1 MDHNN
6 QFVEQAEYNQFVEQ
20 AEYIDDDS
28 FNKWNIEHPNEE
40 AIIKKLSQGGAKLI
54 IGPRGCGKTTLMR
67 KTYHKLCFSKSSK
80 TLPIYV
86 NFKSSLKLEPFYVK
100 DVNAVFWFKQW
111 LLLKIYLGLFDTLK
125 EIKCDPPPNLIFSQ
139 EYIKIITDQ
148 LEMSKIVEEGELL
161 SISVLE
167 DEITKVLKALNRKR
181 CVLLL
186 DDAAHAF
193 SPEQQRDFFDFFRQI
208 KSRAISPKAAIYPG
222 VTTYSSTFHAGHD
235 AEEIDV
241 WIKPDSPKYI
251 EFMLGLLEK
260 RLSDEIYRQLRSEEH
275 LLKLM
280 CFAAFGIPRALLNMI
295 RDLMEEDESFPVAV
309 KRNQVLKSINRNYEQ
324 TMKIYT
330 SLNVKLPLYER
341 FVTEGNTLFIKIMEK
356 LKEYNKNKQVSTQ
369 SVMTA
374 IKQPLVPEI
383 SKLIGFFQYCGLLLP
398 KGEISKGEKG
408 VFELYVVNYAA
419 LINRNVLFG
428 TTSVNIANYV
438 EAFEKR
444 DAHEYNRISLDR
456 LIPSEE
462 IREKFSLS
470 LPPCKKCSAPRISE
484 HAKFCSNCG
493 AALQSESI
501 YEALLNQDISK
512 LSLTENRV
520 KSIKK
525 HSKIRTIKDIIMD
538 TDNRELRSVP
548 RIGPYWAAT
557 ITSYAKEFIE

>member
-1 MDHNN
+1 MDHDNL
-6 QFVEQAEYNQFVEQ
+6 FVEQAEYNQFVEQ
-20 AEYIDDDS
+20 AEYIESDL
-28 FNKWNIEHPNEE
+28 FNKLSIEHPEEE

-54 IGPRGCGKTTLMR
+54 IGPRGCGKTTLML
-67 KTYHKLCFSKSSK
+67 KTYHKLCSSKSSK

-111 LLLKIYLGLFDTLK
+111 LLLKIYLGLFDTLN
-125 EIKCDPPPNLIFSQ
+125 EIINDPPTNLIYSY
-139 EYIKIITDQ
+139 EYIKRITDQ
-148 LEMSKIVEEGELL
+148 LEMSRTVEEGELL
-161 SISVLE
+161 SISILE
-167 DEITKVLKALNRKR
+167 DEVNKVLKALNRKR

-186 DDAAHAF
+186 DDAAHSF

-208 KSRAISPKAAIYPG
+208 KSRSISPKAAIYPG

-251 EFMLGLLEK
+251 EFMFSLLEK
-260 RLSDEIYRQLRSEEH
+260 RLSDENYRKLRSEEH

-295 RDLMEEDESFPVAV
+295 RDLIKKDGSVDV
-309 KRNQVLKSINRNYEQ
+309 KRSSVLRSINRNYEQ

-330 SLNVKLPLYER
+330 SLKVKLPLYER
-341 FVTEGNTLFIKIMEK
+341 FVIEGNTIFIKIIES
-356 LKEYNKNKQVSTQ
+356 LKEYNKNKQVSNQ

-374 IKQPLVPEI
+374 IKQPLAPEI
-383 SKLIGFFQYCGLLLP
+383 SKVIGFFQYCGLLLP

-408 VFELYVVNYAA
+408 VFEQYVVHYAA
-419 LINRNVLFG
+419 LINRNVLLG
-428 TTSVNIANYV
+428 TTSVNAANYV

-444 DAHEYNRISLDR
+444 NAHEYNRVSLDR

-462 IREKFSLS
+462 IRGKFSLS

-493 AALQSESI
+493 AALQSGSI
-501 YEALLNQDISK
+501 YEALLNTDISV
-512 LSLTENRV
+512 LNLTENRV

-525 HSKIRTIKDIIMD
+525 YSKIRTIKDIIMD

-548 RIGPYWAAT
+548 RIGPYWAGT

>member
-1 MDHNN
+1 MDHDNL
-6 QFVEQAEYNQFVEQ
+6 FVEQAEYNQFVEQ
-20 AEYIDDDS
+20 AEYIESDL
-28 FNKWNIEHPNEE
+28 FNKLSIEHPEEE

-54 IGPRGCGKTTLMR
+54 IGPRGCGKTTLML
-67 KTYHKLCFSKSSK
+67 KTYHKLCSSKSSK

-100 DVNAVFWFKQW
+100 DVNAIFWFKQW

-125 EIKCDPPPNLIFSQ
+125 EITIDPPTNLIYSY
-139 EYIKIITDQ
+139 EYIKRITDQ
-148 LEMSKIVEEGELL
+148 LEMSRTVEEGELL
-161 SISVLE
+161 SISILE
-167 DEITKVLKALNRKR
+167 DEINKVLKALNRKR

-186 DDAAHAF
+186 DDAAHSF

-208 KSRAISPKAAIYPG
+208 KSRSISPKAAIYPG

-235 AEEIDV
+235 AEDIDV

-251 EFMLGLLEK
+251 EFMFSLLEK
-260 RLSDEIYRQLRSEEH
+260 RLSDENYRKLLSEEH

-295 RDLMEEDESFPVAV
+295 RDLIKKDGSVDV
-309 KRNQVLKSINRNYEQ
+309 KRSSVLRSINRNYEQ

-330 SLNVKLPLYER
+330 SLKVKLPLYER
-341 FVTEGNTLFIKIMEK
+341 FVIEGNTIFIKIIES
-356 LKEYNKNKQVSTQ
+356 LKEYNKNKQVSNQ

-374 IKQPLVPEI
+374 IKQPLAPEI
-383 SKLIGFFQYCGLLLP
+383 SKVIGFFQYCGLLLP
-398 KGEISKGEKG
+398 KGPLSKGEKG
-408 VFELYVVNYAA
+408 VFEQYVVHYAA
-419 LINRNVLFG
+419 LINRNVLLG
-428 TTSVNIANYV
+428 TTSVNAANYV

-444 DAHEYNRISLDR
+444 NAHEYNRVSLDR

-493 AALQSESI
+493 AALQGGSI
-501 YEALLNQDISK
+501 YEALLNTDISV
-512 LSLTENRV
+512 LNLTENRV
-520 KSIKK
+520 KNIKK
-525 HSKIRTIKDIIMD
+525 FSNIRTIKDIIMD

-548 RIGPYWAAT
+548 RIGPYWAGT